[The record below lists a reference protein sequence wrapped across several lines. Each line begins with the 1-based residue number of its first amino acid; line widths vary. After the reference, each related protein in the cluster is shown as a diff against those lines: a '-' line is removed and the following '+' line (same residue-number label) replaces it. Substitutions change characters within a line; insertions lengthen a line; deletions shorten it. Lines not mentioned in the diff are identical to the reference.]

1 MKKRSGR
8 SWFRAGTAALLCLLS
23 FFLGCQRPT
32 GRPAETKGGDTDPPR
47 RIVSVVPS
55 VTETLFALGLGDR
68 VVGVSDFCRYPPEAR
83 ELPKLGGMHNTNLER
98 IVELRP
104 DLAVLLREHHEL
116 KEKLEKVQ
124 IATLSVD
131 HSSIAG
137 ILDSFEEIAD
147 GCGVGEAGRKLR
159 HQTEERLEALRP
171 EPEKEPVRV
180 LIVLDRDLGERNIT
194 QVYVAGK
201 NRYFNDL
208 LKLAGGKNVLAETSS
223 MVPTVS
229 REGILEKNPEVI
241 FDLSSLGADDPR
253 PASEREPLYRHD
265 WDSLGNGVAAIRD
278 GRVYPVLADYATIPG
293 PRFILFA
300 ELLSDMLRSD
310 ENRGSKKGEASDR
323 KY

>member
-194 QVYVAGK
+194 QVYAAGK
-201 NRYFNDL
+201 NRYFN
-208 LKLAGGKNVLAETSS
+208 SRHS
-223 MVPTVS
+223 VPTTHVRRRNGNPS
-229 REGILEKNPEVI
+229 TDTIGI
-241 FDLSSLGADDPR
+241 R
-253 PASEREPLYRHD
+253 SETGLRR
-265 WDSLGNGVAAIRD
+265 
-278 GRVYPVLADYATIPG
+278 YATAGSIRSWPIT
-293 PRFILFA
+293 PRY
-300 ELLSDMLRSD
+300 RG
-310 ENRGSKKGEASDR
+310 RGSFFSPSSFQTCSVPTKTAVR
-323 KY
+323 KRERPRTENID